1 MLTPEQLTAYLDRIG
16 HSGPLAVDA
25 ATLTAVHHAHV
36 TAIPYE
42 NLDIQLGR
50 PLSLAAEALVAKLVT
65 ARRGG
70 FCYEQNGLLALAL
83 RAIGFE
89 VFMVVGGVERAVRGD
104 DAWYNHMPLL
114 ADVDGRRYLVDVG
127 LGDGFLDPL
136 PLEEG
141 EHADGVWKHS
151 LTRIGDGLWRCFP
164 DPRGS
169 VPSFDFG
176 EEPRELPDFDAACL
190 RQSTSPDSSFVKTL
204 VVQRPLDL
212 AKTTIR
218 GAAYSRSEPDGRS
231 APELLATPGEWARA
245 LAERF
250 GIELPRS
257 EVDVLYPKARE
268 QYERWRAE
276 KAAVEVDGP
285 RLSPSA
291 PA

>member
-1 MLTPEQLTAYLDRIG
+1 MLTPAQLAAYLDRVG
-16 HSGPLAVDA
+16 HSGPVAADE
-25 ATLTAVHHAHV
+25 ATLVAIHHAHV
-36 TAIPYE
+36 TTIPYE

-50 PLSLAAEALVAKLVT
+50 PLSLAPEALVAKLVT

-83 RAIGFE
+83 RTIGFE
-89 VFMVVGGVERAVRGD
+89 VTMVAGAVERAVRGD
-104 DAWYNHMPLL
+104 DAWSNHMPLL
-114 ADVDGRRYLVDVG
+114 ADVDGRRWLVDVG

-141 EHADGVWKHS
+141 EHADGLWKHS
-151 LTRIGDGLWRCFP
+151 LTRIEGGLWRCFP

-176 EEPRELPDFDAACL
+176 EEPCELADFAGACV

-204 VVQRPLDL
+204 VVQRPLDH

-218 GAAYSRSEPDGRS
+218 GAAYAESGPDGKTG
-231 APELLATPGEWARA
+231 PELLATAGEWALTLSR
-245 LAERF
+245 RF
-250 GIELPRS
+250 GLDLPAS
-257 EVDVLYPKARE
+257 EVEVLYPKARE

-276 KAAVEVDGP
+276 KAIVAVEGP
-285 RLSPSA
+285 
-291 PA
+291 